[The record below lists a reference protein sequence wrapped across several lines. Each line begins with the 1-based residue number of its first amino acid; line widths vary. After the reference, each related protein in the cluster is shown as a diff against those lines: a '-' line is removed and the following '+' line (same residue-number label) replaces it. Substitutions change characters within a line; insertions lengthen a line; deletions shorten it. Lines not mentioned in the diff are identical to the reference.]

1 MKVNEGLPTEL
12 WKRYDKL
19 NAKFRKGKITE
30 IEHEELLR
38 LNDNVELYNATL
50 LENLTKLARLRKQP
64 IDKLMNGLE
73 IKNLKV

>member
-1 MKVNEGLPTEL
+1 MKVNEGLPTKL

-64 IDKLMNGLE
+64 IDKLMNDLG
-73 IKNLKV
+73 IKDLKV

>member
-1 MKVNEGLPTEL
+1 M

-64 IDKLMNGLE
+64 IDKLMNDLG
-73 IKNLKV
+73 IKDLKV

>member
-1 MKVNEGLPTEL
+1 M